1 MNNTAVSSTSV
12 WHNDDGAVDIGGE
25 KTGKTVAEKRFYRK
39 RIMDLARRSLFFHS
53 DEDRAFI
60 AQLPSRVTDAFE
72 NFTAIAIDHFQYVDM
87 VDFYQDCY
95 SELDDATNCFA
106 AATAPNS
113 DIADSPSDCPTTDP
127 TRVLDI
133 FLHRKKQCPWLKTPT
148 LDKFVI
154 LKTPP
159 TLSAPSEESIV
170 STIIPVIRSFNPL
183 DPALKE
189 KGIRKQQT
197 PRPCP

>member
-12 WHNDDGAVDIGGE
+12 LHNDDGAVDISGE
-25 KTGKTVAEKRFYRK
+25 NTGKTGAEKRFYRK
-39 RIMDLARRSLFFHS
+39 RIMDLARRSLFFHN

-72 NFTAIAIDHFQYVDM
+72 NFTAIAIDHFHYVDM

-95 SELDDATNCFA
+95 SELDNATNCVA

-113 DIADSPSDCPTTDP
+113 EIADSPTADA

-170 STIIPVIRSFNPL
+170 SAIVPVIRSFNPL

-189 KGIRKQQT
+189 KGIRKQQS
-197 PRPCP
+197 PRP